1 MRRNLVFAEH
11 NAEEVIT
18 IFFSIPT
25 LFFFGESDNMLEHE
39 LEAAFLRYS
48 NNACDISLDLHE
60 LRIQTSRS
68 NSSAVLPRP
77 SAGQT

>member
-25 LFFFGESDNMLEHE
+25 LIIIFGESDNMLEHE
-39 LEAAFLRYS
+39 LEAAFLR
-48 NNACDISLDLHE
+48 
-60 LRIQTSRS
+60 
-68 NSSAVLPRP
+68 SSMNHRTMPATFLWIY
-77 SAGQT
+77 TN